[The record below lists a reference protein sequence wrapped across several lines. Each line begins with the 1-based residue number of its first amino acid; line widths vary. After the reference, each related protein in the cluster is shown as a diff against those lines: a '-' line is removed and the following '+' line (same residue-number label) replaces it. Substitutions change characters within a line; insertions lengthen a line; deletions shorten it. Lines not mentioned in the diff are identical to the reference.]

1 MNAPAMKELIEH
13 ARENVKALRL
23 AAKQSAF
30 KSARPAIERDLKLA
44 EIALATLTD
53 TPMFYVDG
61 EAAKRVIKGQTRFA
75 TITTEPK
82 KGASLPLYLSPPA
95 PVVPIL
101 LPRINHP
108 AQFDYADQVA
118 KVLKDNGLKVVG
130 HDE

>member
-1 MNAPAMKELIEH
+1 MKTTNEQLIEH
-13 ARENVKALRL
+13 ARENVKALRM
-23 AAKQSAF
+23 AAVQTAF
-30 KSARPAIERDLKLA
+30 KAARPAIEKDLKLA
-44 EIALATLTD
+44 EIALATLTG

-61 EAAKRVIKGQTRFA
+61 EAAKRVIKGRTRFA

-108 AQFDYADQVA
+108 AQFDYAGQVA

>member
-1 MNAPAMKELIEH
+1 MTIAKEQLIEH
-13 ARENVKALRL
+13 ARENVKALRM
-23 AAKQSAF
+23 AAVQVAF
-30 KSARPAIERDLKLA
+30 KAARPALESDLKLA
-44 EIALATLTD
+44 EIALATLTGE
-53 TPMFYVDG
+53 PMFYVDG
-61 EAAKRVIKGQTRFA
+61 EAAKRVIKGHTRFA

-82 KGASLPLYLSPPA
+82 KGASLPLFLSPPA
-95 PVVPIL
+95 PVLPIL